1 MRTHW
6 QALPFLVLPGLALL
20 APGFVP
26 DLEWTTLSGASREL
40 ALRPRLLELALAGW
54 LPAEAFARRGIT
66 VVDTDQ
72 IARQVVAPETPGLA
86 ALVDEFG
93 PAILDAEGHL
103 DRSRLRQ
110 RVFEDAAARRRL
122 EQLLHPLIRDEA
134 LRQARAAT
142 SPYVVLVVPL
152 LLESGMDAL
161 VDRILVVD
169 LPEAE
174 QLRRL
179 RSRDSMDQ
187 AMAEAMIAA
196 QTSRARRLAAADDVI
211 ENSGSLE
218 ALDQAVGAL
227 HRHYLELA
235 EGASP

>member
-1 MRTHW
+1 MLR
-6 QALPFLVLPGLALL
+6 LVGLTGGVA
-20 APGFVP
+20 
-26 DLEWTTLSGASREL
+26 SGKSA
-40 ALRPRLLELALAGW
+40 A
-54 LPAEAFARRGIT
+54 AEAFARRGIT

-72 IARQVVAPETPGLA
+72 IARQVVAPGTPGLA

-122 EQLLHPLIRDEA
+122 EQLLHPLIREEA

-169 LPEAE
+169 LPGAE

-179 RSRDSMDQ
+179 RRRDSMDQ

-235 EGASP
+235 EEASP

>member
-1 MRTHW
+1 MLR
-6 QALPFLVLPGLALL
+6 LVGLTGGVA
-20 APGFVP
+20 
-26 DLEWTTLSGASREL
+26 SGKSA
-40 ALRPRLLELALAGW
+40 A
-54 LPAEAFARRGIT
+54 AEAFARRGIT

-72 IARQVVAPETPGLA
+72 ISRQVVAPQTPGLA
-86 ALVDEFG
+86 ALVDGFG
-93 PAILDAEGHL
+93 PGILDADGCL
-103 DRSRLRQ
+103 DRGRLRQ

-169 LPEAE
+169 LPQDE
-174 QLRRL
+174 QLHRL
-179 RSRDSMDQ
+179 RRRDAVDQ
-187 AMAEAMIAA
+187 PMAEAMIAA
-196 QTSRARRLAAADDVI
+196 QASRARRLAAADDVI
-211 ENSGSLE
+211 ENSGSLGE
-218 ALDQAVGAL
+218 LDQAVEAL

-235 EGASP
+235 QRASQ